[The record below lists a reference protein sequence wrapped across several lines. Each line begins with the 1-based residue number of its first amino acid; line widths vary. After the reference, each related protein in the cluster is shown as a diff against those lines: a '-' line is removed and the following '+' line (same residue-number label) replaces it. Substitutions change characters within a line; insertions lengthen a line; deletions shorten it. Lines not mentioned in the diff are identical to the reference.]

1 MNIALIFAGGIGKR
15 MNTTGIP
22 KQFLK
27 LYGKEIIVYTLE
39 IFENNKNIDGIV
51 ISCLKEKIDDLK
63 RIIEKNNLKKVVS
76 IIPGGN
82 TGQESIYNG
91 LKEIEKRYFKDDI
104 VLIHDGVRP
113 LINDDTINDNINLV
127 KEKGN
132 AITTAPA
139 IETIVRLENENNI
152 IKDIF
157 NRSECFMA
165 RAPQSFILNDIL
177 DAHEK
182 AIIDKKDNFID
193 SASIMA
199 YYGHNLNIINGPF
212 ENIKITTP
220 SDFYIFK
227 AILDMKENLN
237 IFGL

>member
-1 MNIALIFAGGIGKR
+1 

-39 IFENNKNIDGIV
+39 IFENNQNIDGIV
-51 ISCLKEKIDDLK
+51 ISCLKEKIEDLRK
-63 RIIEKNNLKKVVS
+63 IIEKNNLKKVVS
-76 IIPGGN
+76 IVPGGN

-91 LKEIEKRYFKDDI
+91 LKEIEKRYSKNDI

-113 LINDDTINDNINLV
+113 LINNDTIND
-127 KEKGN
+127 KGN

-139 IETIVRLENENNI
+139 IETIIKLKTEENI
-152 IKDIF
+152 IDDIY

-165 RAPQSFILNDIL
+165 RAPQSFQLKDIL
-177 DAHEK
+177 EAHEK
-182 AIIDKKDNFID
+182 AIKEEKFDFID
-193 SASIMA
+193 SASIMK
-199 YYGHNLNIINGPF
+199 YYGHNLNIINGPS

>member
-1 MNIALIFAGGIGKR
+1 MNLALIFAGGVGKR
-15 MNTTGIP
+15 MGNSGVP

-27 LYGKEIIVYTLE
+27 LYGKEIIIYTLE
-39 IFENNKNIDGIV
+39 IFENNENIDGIV
-51 ISCLKEKIDDLK
+51 ISCLEEKIEL
-63 RIIEKNNLKKVVS
+63 LKKLIVKYEFKKIKSIVS
-76 IIPGGN
+76 GGT
-82 TGQESIYNG
+82 TGQESIFNG
-91 LKEIEKRYFKDDI
+91 LKELEKYYSKKDI

-113 LINDDTINDNINLV
+113 LINNETLNNNIELV
-127 KEKGN
+127 KQKGN

-139 IETIVRLENENNI
+139 IETIIKLEEEKSI

-157 NRSECFMA
+157 NRSECYMA
-165 RAPQSFILNDIL
+165 RAPQSFFLGDIL
-177 DAHEK
+177 SAHKK
-182 AIIDKKDNFID
+182 AVEEHKLNFID
-193 SASIMA
+193 SASLMT
-199 YYGHNLNIINGPF
+199 YYGYNLNIVNGPT

>member
-1 MNIALIFAGGIGKR
+1 MNLALIFAGGVGKR
-15 MNTTGIP
+15 MGNSGMP

-39 IFENNKNIDGIV
+39 IFENNENIDGIV
-51 ISCLKEKIDDLK
+51 ISCLEEKIELLK
-63 RIIEKNNLKKVVS
+63 ELIVKYRFKKVKS
-76 IIPGGN
+76 IVPGGI

-91 LKEIEKRYFKDDI
+91 LKELEKYYSKEDI

-113 LINDDTINDNINLV
+113 LINNETVDNNIKTV
-127 KEKGN
+127 RQKGN
-132 AITTAPA
+132 AITTTPA
-139 IETIVRLENENNI
+139 IETIIKLE
-152 IKDIF
+152 
-157 NRSECFMA
+157 
-165 RAPQSFILNDIL
+165 
-177 DAHEK
+177 
-182 AIIDKKDNFID
+182 DKKDVIKDKKNDFID
-193 SASIMA
+193 SASLMS
-199 YYGHNLNIINGPF
+199 YYGESLNILNGPV

>member
-39 IFENNKNIDGIV
+39 IFENNKNIDAIV

-63 RIIEKNNLKKVVS
+63 RIIEK
-76 IIPGGN
+76 
-82 TGQESIYNG
+82 
-91 LKEIEKRYFKDDI
+91 RYSKNDI

-182 AIIDKKDNFID
+182 AIMDKKDDFID
-193 SASIMA
+193 SASIMT
-199 YYGHNLNIINGPF
+199 YYGHNLNIVNGPS